1 MTGRLII
8 PAEEHGTVRL
18 FAVNLPEAEVA
29 AMLRD
34 APTLGTA
41 LTTGELPQV
50 PAAADLLGHP
60 DLDTRHTE
68 LFAIRD
74 LTGLGLTGYLTEG
87 LGLQE
92 SEIAPDRARL
102 AALEGYVLIVLS
114 RAFGGQAATLDLP
127 PALTLIGTYRD
138 KTAPVLFEPLPGLAS
153 LGELTG
159 VDLPEDKAAKAR
171 LLRLAALSALLLMLL
186 AIALVAIIGGT
197 E

>member
-1 MTGRLII
+1 VTATLII
-8 PAEEHGTVRL
+8 PAEEHRTVRV
-18 FAVNLPEAEVA
+18 FAINLPEAEVA

-34 APTLGTA
+34 APTLDTA
-41 LTTGELPQV
+41 LTTGDLPQV

-68 LFAIRD
+68 LFGIRD

-87 LGLQE
+87 LGLE
-92 SEIAPDRARL
+92 DAEIAPDRARL
-102 AALEGYVLIVLS
+102 SALDGYVLIVLS
-114 RAFGGQAATLDLP
+114 RAFGGQAATLEIP
-127 PALTLIGTYRD
+127 PTLTLIGTYRE

-159 VDLPEDKAAKAR
+159 LDIPEDKAAKAR